1 MRKRLAVIFL
11 LLFSVLVSTAQVK
24 SPEEFL
30 GYRIGTKYT
39 PHWKLIEYF
48 KTMAAASPSVMKL
61 EKYGETNEGRPLMV
75 AYISSATNISN
86 LENIRA
92 NNLRLANMGDN

>member
-1 MRKRLAVIFL
+1 MRKRFAALLF

-48 KTMAAASPSVMKL
+48 KQNL
-61 EKYGETNEGRPLMV
+61 
-75 AYISSATNISN
+75 ISATKNIF
-86 LENIRA
+86 
-92 NNLRLANMGDN
+92 